1 MHKASLVQSLPS
13 HRVGPQ
19 ARRIVVLYLLALVAL
34 LVPLIFGAQ
43 PTNPAS
49 MRNVEESYTPFP
61 AYARGQQP
69 ALPSLSGRWKIVS
82 GGGKYSGIFE
92 LQQSGTK
99 LTGSVRDT
107 NNSSV
112 GQLEGSIEGRRVRL
126 TRRWPGGT
134 QTYDLMLDATYN
146 RMSGTLDGTRDMT
159 VGNDAQL
166 ERENSGSSR
175 TTEPPTSQDNTGP
188 SLSGRWNIVSGS
200 GKYKGIFELQQ
211 SATKLTGSVRDTN
224 NSSVGQ
230 LEGSIEGR
238 RVRLT
243 RRWPGG
249 TQTYDLTLDATYN
262 RMNGTLDGTRDMTV
276 GNDAQLEREG
286 GGSIPPPPPTKS
298 LTGAWVH
305 SADSSTQTPNGKVIV
320 IQDGSM
326 VTLINSYKAEG
337 TQGYWVTLVCTGP
350 LSSGEVRLRCNWAPG
365 GNPLGFAG
373 NFLLVMRVS
382 ADGYHMDSAPQ
393 SATGMQESHYSRMR

>member
-92 LQQSGTK
+92 LQQSG
-99 LTGSVRDT
+99 
-107 NNSSV
+107 
-112 GQLEGSIEGRRVRL
+112 
-126 TRRWPGGT
+126 
-134 QTYDLMLDATYN
+134 
-146 RMSGTLDGTRDMT
+146 
-159 VGNDAQL
+159 
-166 ERENSGSSR
+166 
-175 TTEPPTSQDNTGP
+175 
-188 SLSGRWNIVSGS
+188 
-200 GKYKGIFELQQ
+200 
-211 SATKLTGSVRDTN
+211 TKLTGSVRDTN